1 VHPKASLLIV
11 PAMLSVAA
19 TLPAAE
25 PELKLSPIVYFQ
37 TRADLPG
44 GTNTAGDDIGAGTE
58 QQAENDTVDFYLR
71 RARLGTKLSYGN
83 WSGRILFA
91 ADNAGRNVNG
101 ATDIQNST
109 TKMPAGAQASGT
121 AVTLYDAYG
130 AYAIKGEGINHEIRV
145 GLYQAAFNPDAYYS
159 SGSFQFAANGITE
172 NHVSNRQVGVGYTL
186 DHEMVDVMVDIQNV
200 RTDDNAGQALD
211 GDGLWISGRAVITGT
226 GEWNIGKWQSSY
238 AGAEGKGF
246 AVGLEFAT
254 EDTAVGNPDTQE
266 VTAYG
271 IDVLLHM
278 DGLTASAE
286 YRGQSSNTG
295 ATGADDVDSTV
306 YRIQAGYAF
315 PVSEY
320 FLEPAIRYGSY
331 DSNTDI
337 DDQAGNFGGS
347 DYARASGDEIDV
359 GLNLY
364 ISGHKHKLSMLYTS
378 WSAEGGDAD
387 ASIIRFQH
395 QLSF

>member
-1 VHPKASLLIV
+1 MHPKASLLIV

-19 TLPAAE
+19 ALPAAE

-44 GTNTAGDDIGAGTE
+44 GTDTAGNDYAAGTE
-58 QQAENDTVDFYLR
+58 QGVAESDTVDFYLR
-71 RARLGTKLSYGN
+71 RARIGTKLSYGN
-83 WSGRILFA
+83 WSGRLLLA
-91 ADNAGRNVNG
+91 ADNAGRNVNAG
-101 ATDIQNST
+101 A
-109 TKMPAGAQASGT
+109 AQASGT

-130 AYAIKGEGINHEIRV
+130 AYSIKGDGINHEIRV
-145 GLYQAAFNPDAYYS
+145 GLYQAAFNPDSYYS

-186 DHEMVDVMVDIQNV
+186 DHEMVDVMVDVQNV

-211 GDGLWISGRAVITGT
+211 GDGLWMSGRVVITGP

-238 AGAEGKGF
+238 AGAEGQGI

-254 EDTAVGNPDTQE
+254 ENTAVGQPDTQE

-271 IDVLLHM
+271 IDVLFHM

-286 YRGQSSNTG
+286 YRGQSTNSG
-295 ATGADDVDSTV
+295 AANADDVDSTV